1 MNDFVINWILTIS
14 KHPTKFSF
22 VSPQR
27 IPRFMCVLSF
37 FPLSISRIRVFST
50 KNKTYNET
58 NIQNGND
65 YWASKNINEIHNG
78 MNLSFVRQHKTDISF
93 ALR

>member
-1 MNDFVINWILTIS
+1 
-14 KHPTKFSF
+14 
-22 VSPQR
+22 
-27 IPRFMCVLSF
+27 MCVEF

-78 MNLSFVRQHKTDISF
+78 MNLSFVRQHKTDISYTNSLIKEQCAIANEISCVEIKF
-93 ALR
+93 NLNIIPTSYA